1 MHVSDVVAQF
11 VQLETTF
18 EDGAMRL
25 LRNPFAQTAIALLRE
40 LFGDGTSRMDSEVL
54 YAQMDAMLDE
64 LDRAECKIWRHED
77 GTRLDA
83 REIVNEKWVREFKLL
98 ERRILPTG
106 ESQHAVRPE
115 ALAVLSAVDDV
126 SNDSITLSS
135 PRVEMIVE
143 ALTKLSTAVNP
154 DPEAQRADLVA
165 KVQEAQK
172 ALDDFDAHGG
182 KLPQDLDP
190 IAMYHNA
197 LDLMSQVPQDMSR
210 IEEMMYTERNN
221 LIDSFHA
228 DERPGGELVSEYL
241 RRSDELFSG
250 TDSGQVYNGAIKM
263 LSNRRLN
270 TQINRRVRM
279 ICRSEALS
287 GMEPQERM
295 ALERAWR
302 HMVDGMNGVL
312 KLRRSCS
319 ETVANAIT
327 QYDHEV
333 YREYTALLK
342 ELYRVVLD
350 RGVRESATARS
361 PMADVIGNAEV
372 KTLMYKLSTRPA
384 KQPPPALW
392 VGDRESLPTI
402 DLERLRYF
410 AGART
415 AELLDAI
422 DGVLPASGE
431 GRLSTAFNQLD
442 ASLRREVELAGLMRF
457 ALRAGVPVEHAR
469 RAVYDCYDLEGAK
482 RQWEAPDMVVVR
494 ESLQQGMEA
503 FDVR

>member
-1 MHVSDVVAQF
+1 M
-11 VQLETTF
+11 
-18 EDGAMRL
+18 
-25 LRNPFAQTAIALLRE
+25 
-40 LFGDGTSRMDSEVL
+40 LFR
-54 YAQMDAMLDE
+54 
-64 LDRAECKIWRHED
+64 
-77 GTRLDA
+77 
-83 REIVNEKWVREFKLL
+83 
-98 ERRILPTG
+98 
-106 ESQHAVRPE
+106 
-115 ALAVLSAVDDV
+115 
-126 SNDSITLSS
+126 
-135 PRVEMIVE
+135 
-143 ALTKLSTAVNP
+143 
-154 DPEAQRADLVA
+154 
-165 KVQEAQK
+165 
-172 ALDDFDAHGG
+172 
-182 KLPQDLDP
+182 
-190 IAMYHNA
+190 
-197 LDLMSQVPQDMSR
+197 SQVPQDMSR

-342 ELYRVVLD
+342 ELYRVVLE
-350 RGVRESATARS
+350 RGVKESATARS

-469 RAVYDCYDLEGAK
+469 RAVYDCYDLEGTK